1 MQPLATQAFLLVFIG
16 LVGSGARAA
25 SLAQCADITGKGAR
39 LVSFQI
45 STKAILWKDILG
57 ERTNLWAGFTQ
68 EN

>member
-1 MQPLATQAFLLVFIG
+1 MALVLIWKLTRRAPLPVISAH
-16 LVGSGARAA
+16 
-25 SLAQCADITGKGAR
+25 CADITGKGAR